1 VATDDDVES
10 DAVDANTANDDE
22 TAKDDDVA
30 SDAVDANTAND
41 AVPNKEPVYPN
52 NDVELPVMI
61 SDPDIIAL
69 PVYGNGDT
77 YPLRY
82 DAVVAND
89 AVPNNEP
96 VIPLVTLSDPV
107 IVELFWAISPFL
119 AKNSFAIYIV
129 LWFTVPKA
137 RVSYKYYRECN
148 INTS

>member
-1 VATDDDVES
+1 
-10 DAVDANTANDDE
+10 
-22 TAKDDDVA
+22 
-30 SDAVDANTAND
+30 
-41 AVPNKEPVYPN
+41 
-52 NDVELPVMI
+52 M
-61 SDPDIIAL
+61 IAL

-148 INTS
+148 INTLAE